1 MTTRIVICIDLDTD
15 NIELAYRELYE
26 KMGVADL
33 EWESSDEW
41 YYDDGK
47 DIPEFIIS
55 EARMRVLDAIQ
66 RKKDLG

>member
-1 MTTRIVICIDLDTD
+1 MTTRIVICIDLDTN
-15 NIELAYRELYE
+15 NIELAYREVYE
-26 KMGVADL
+26 KMSVADL

-41 YYDDGK
+41 FYDDGGT
-47 DIPEFIIS
+47 IPEFVIS